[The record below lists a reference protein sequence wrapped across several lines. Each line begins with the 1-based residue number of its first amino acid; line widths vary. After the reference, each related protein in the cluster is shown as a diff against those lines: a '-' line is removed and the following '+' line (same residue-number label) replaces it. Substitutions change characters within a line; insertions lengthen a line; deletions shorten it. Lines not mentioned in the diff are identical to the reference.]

1 MKKVM
6 LVTGAGRG
14 IGASVALMA
23 GLRGYRVIVNYVRDQ
38 SSANKVVDSIH
49 AGGGEAIAIQADVGD
64 LHAVESMFEAIDQ
77 KWRRLDVLIN
87 NAGML
92 ANFRVEDVTDENI
105 SQIFRTNVFST
116 YFCSREAVR
125 RMSTKHGGSGGVIIN
140 LSSVAARLGGL
151 GGGSGYAATKAAIS
165 TFTLALAK
173 EVGHEGIRVNAVSPG
188 LIETEIHNVHGGI
201 SQMQELAKT
210 VVPMGRHGSADE
222 VAEAILWLASD
233 SSSYVDGT
241 VLDVSGGR

>member
-14 IGASVALMA
+14 IGASVAIMA
-23 GLRGYRVIVNYVRDQ
+23 GSRGYRVAVNYIKDAV
-38 SSANKVVDSIH
+38 SANKVVDTILKND
-49 AGGGEAIAIQADVGD
+49 GEAIAIQADAGN
-64 LHAVESMFEAIDQ
+64 LQSVERMFKVIDE
-77 KWRRLDVLIN
+77 KWQRLDVLVN

-105 SQIFRTNVFST
+105 TQIFRTNVFST

-125 RMSTKHGGSGGVIIN
+125 RMSAKHGGTGGAIVN

-151 GGGSGYAATKAAIS
+151 SGGSGYAATKAAIS

-210 VVPMGRHGSADE
+210 AVPMGRHGSTDE

-233 SSSYVDGT
+233 AASYIDGT

>member
-6 LVTGAGRG
+6 LVTGASRG

-23 GLRGYRVIVNYVRDQ
+23 GLRSYRVVVNYVKDQ
-38 SSANKVVDSIH
+38 VSANKVVQAIET
-49 AGGGEAIAIQADVGD
+49 AGGEAIAIQADVGEFI
-64 LHAVESMFEAIDQ
+64 AVEKMFRAIDQ
-77 KWRRLDVLIN
+77 RWGRLDVLVN

-92 ANFRVEDVTDENI
+92 ANFRVEDVTDENV

-116 YFCSREAVR
+116 YFCSREAIR
-125 RMSTKHGGSGGVIIN
+125 RMSTKHGGSGGVIVN

-210 VVPMGRHGSADE
+210 AVPMGRHGSAEE

-233 SSSYVDGT
+233 ASSYVDGV

>member
-14 IGASVALMA
+14 IGASVAIMA
-23 GLRGYRVIVNYVRDQ
+23 GLRGYRVAVNFLKDEA
-38 SSANKVVDSIH
+38 SANGVVKTIQDK
-49 AGGGEAIAIQADVGD
+49 GGEAIAIQANAGD
-64 LHAVESMFEAIDQ
+64 LRAVEGMFKVIDE
-77 KWRRLDVLIN
+77 KWQRLDVLVN

-105 SQIFRTNVFST
+105 THLFRTNVFST

-125 RMSTKHGGSGGVIIN
+125 RMSTKHGGSGGAIVN

-210 VVPMGRHGSADE
+210 AVPMGRHGSADE
-222 VAEAILWLASD
+222 VAEAIIWLASAAA
-233 SSSYVDGT
+233 SYIDGA

>member
-1 MKKVM
+1 M

-14 IGASVALMA
+14 IGASVAIMA
-23 GLRGYRVIVNYVRDQ
+23 GSRGYRVAVNYVKDQ
-38 SSANKVVDSIH
+38 VSANKVVQAIQGS
-49 AGGGEAIAIQADVGD
+49 GGEAIAIQADVGD
-64 LHAVESMFEAIDQ
+64 IKAVEGMFKTIDE
-77 KWRRLDVLIN
+77 KWQRLDVLVN

-116 YFCSREAVR
+116 YFCSREAVI
-125 RMSTKHGGSGGVIIN
+125 RMSTKHRGSGGVIVN

-201 SQMQELAKT
+201 AHMQELAKSA
-210 VVPMGRHGSADE
+210 VPMGRHGSADE
-222 VAEAILWLASD
+222 VAEAIMWLASD
-233 SSSYVDGT
+233 AASYIDGT

>member
-14 IGASVALMA
+14 IGSRVAIMA
-23 GLRGYRVIVNYVRDQ
+23 GSRGYRVVVNYIKDQ
-38 SSANKVVDSIH
+38 ASAQRVVEEIQST
-49 AGGGEAIAIQADVGD
+49 GGEAIAIQADVGD
-64 LHAVESMFEAIDQ
+64 LNSVVRLFNEIDA
-77 KWRRLDVLIN
+77 KWDRFDDLVN

-92 ANFRVEDVTDENI
+92 SNFRVEDATEEDV
-105 SQIFRTNVFST
+105 SKIFRTNVFST
-116 YFCSREAVR
+116 YFCSREAIR
-125 RMSTKHGGSGGVIIN
+125 RMSTKHGGNGGAIVN

-173 EVGHEGIRVNAVSPG
+173 EVGKEGIRVNAVSPG

-201 SQMQELAKT
+201 TQMQELAKT
-210 VVPMGRHGSADE
+210 AVPMARHGSANE

-233 SSSYVDGT
+233 AASYVDGT
-241 VLDVSGGR
+241 VLDVAGGR